1 MSIYSF
7 LFQALKKANVFYAL
21 IVTIAIMLAM
31 SYSIYKASLL
41 LQSDLDLYGAV
52 VSLIAYTV
60 VERFFKTLD
69 DLVLKKFIMKP
80 FKIASVELLM
90 EYIIDRS
97 PQSLL
102 LNREKMNGIKNA
114 ALEAVEHLM
123 ENSIT
128 FFTPILLLISKS
140 VALSTS
146 LDFMHF
152 IIMLASLSSIFFAGF
167 IITAYDHK
175 KKKGLS
181 KIRTQTNEEV
191 RSLMLSLGTFI
202 INGVRK
208 ILTPWILSII
218 KKEIEP
224 TTRHDCIMTIWYGI
238 LEIAT
243 TGLPIALV
251 WLLKGKGAFLPLYII
266 IQPMFWHSWWLFW
279 TVKSLVVSTA
289 PWSQYEDFMLDSK
302 PVSSNLEEPSSAQ
315 AMMSIFDNF
324 QEIKLIGQSGCGKST
339 LMKKIITGLCDKFV
353 IGCILYIEQE
363 ASIPSDLTI
372 YEYFRIPFEEERHI
386 PKNLKEELLERAIQL
401 GISNIVNENTLSKPF
416 ENPSGGECKRIIFMQ
431 GVLPILMNSSKVKI
445 AFLDEVSA
453 GLDPSSFAEVRN
465 IIEEIKAK
473 DVKVVSIDH
482 HDFVGD
488 NIKEVVVFKKE
499 VSIPPKS
506 KPKVL
511 SLWQKMKVRFFPYI
525 YHEKENERD
534 LELGE
539 ASTTIEVWAPALG
552 IEEP

>member
-1 MSIYSF
+1 M
-7 LFQALKKANVFYAL
+7 
-21 IVTIAIMLAM
+21 VTIVIMLAM
-31 SYSIYKASLL
+31 SYSIYRASLL

-52 VSLIAYTV
+52 VSLATYTV
-60 VERFFKTLD
+60 AERFFKTLD

-80 FKIASVELLM
+80 FKMASIELLM
-90 EYIIDRS
+90 ENIINRS

-102 LNREKMNGIKNA
+102 LDREKMNGIKNS

-128 FFTPILLLISKS
+128 FFTPIVLLISKG

-152 IIMLASLSSIFFAGF
+152 IIILASLSSVFFAGF

-175 KKKGLS
+175 KKKVLS
-181 KIRTQTNEEV
+181 KIRTQTNEEA

-208 ILTPWILSII
+208 ILTPWILSIT

-251 WLLKGKGAFLPLYII
+251 WSLKGKRAFLPLYII

-289 PWSQYEDFMLDSK
+289 PWSQYEDFMLNSI
-302 PVSSNLEEPSSAQ
+302 PISSNLEEPPSAQ
-315 AMMSIFDNF
+315 AMMSIFNNF

-339 LMKKIITGLCDKFV
+339 LMKKIIIGLCEKFV

-363 ASIPSDLTI
+363 ASIPTDLTI
-372 YEYFRIPFEEERHI
+372 NEYFRVPFEEEGYI
-386 PKNLKEELLERAIQL
+386 PENLKDELLKRAVQL

-416 ENPSGGECKRIIFMQ
+416 ENTSGG
-431 GVLPILMNSSKVKI
+431 
-445 AFLDEVSA
+445 
-453 GLDPSSFAEVRN
+453 
-465 IIEEIKAK
+465 
-473 DVKVVSIDH
+473 
-482 HDFVGD
+482 
-488 NIKEVVVFKKE
+488 
-499 VSIPPKS
+499 
-506 KPKVL
+506 
-511 SLWQKMKVRFFPYI
+511 
-525 YHEKENERD
+525 
-534 LELGE
+534 
-539 ASTTIEVWAPALG
+539 
-552 IEEP
+552 